1 MKVTAMKPALML
13 ALILAICTTIS
24 FAADDDKKSDKDKPV
39 DTRAQVSIKNIAFK
53 PTTVTIKAGQSVVWT
68 NNDDRDHTVEADDGS
83 FKSGKLGTGE
93 TYAHAFPKKG
103 KFSYS
108 CSYHPRMKGVV
119 VVE

>member
-1 MKVTAMKPALML
+1 MKVIAMKPALML
-13 ALILAICTTIS
+13 ALILAIFTTLA
-24 FAADDDKKSDKDKPV
+24 FAADDDKKAEKDKS
-39 DTRAQVSIKNIAFK
+39 DTRAQISIKNIAFK
-53 PTTVTIKAGQSVVWT
+53 PATVTIKAGQSVVWT

-83 FKSGKLGTGE
+83 FKSGKLGAGE

-103 KFSYS
+103 KFTYG